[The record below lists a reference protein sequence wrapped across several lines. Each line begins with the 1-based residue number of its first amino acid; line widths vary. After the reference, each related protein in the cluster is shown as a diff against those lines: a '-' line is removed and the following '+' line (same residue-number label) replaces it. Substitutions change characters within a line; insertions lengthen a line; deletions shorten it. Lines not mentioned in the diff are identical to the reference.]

1 MVTAVQPDKRQN
13 DPAHSN
19 PFFLLTMLCV
29 SPTNEET
36 PALRYFAVDIARQ
49 CLDLAN
55 IKPATEAEEVLAEA
69 ARVADLQAVS
79 TSSLPPLVETL
90 RATLNQN
97 ESKLSAAERL
107 AYQTVIA
114 AALTYPLEAAFY
126 SLHHAVCLHIIS
138 ELSYAEFLEEAATTL
153 SELIGDP
160 FAGKSDELV
169 TRLRTFA
176 ANAIPSVVFSG
187 AAPHAEVTMSCSA

>member
-55 IKPATEAEEVLAEA
+55 IKPSTQAEEVLAEA
-69 ARVADLQAVS
+69 DRVANSNAAS
-79 TSSLPPLVETL
+79 ASSLPPLLGTL
-90 RATLNQN
+90 RATLSRY
-97 ESKLSAAERL
+97 EPELSATERL

-114 AALTYPLEAAFY
+114 AALPYPLEAAFH
-126 SLHHAVCLHIIS
+126 SLQHAVCLHIIS
-138 ELSYAEFLEEAATTL
+138 ELPYADFLAEAATTL

-160 FAGKSDELV
+160 FAGKPEDLV
-169 TRLRTFA
+169 SRLRAFA
-176 ANAIPSVVFSG
+176 AHAVSSIVFS
-187 AAPHAEVTMSCSA
+187 VTPLQSQTAT

>member
-1 MVTAVQPDKRQN
+1 MITAVQPDQRQN

-49 CLDLAN
+49 CLALAN

-69 ARVADLQAVS
+69 ARVADLEVVG
-79 TSSLPPLVETL
+79 TSSLPPLVKAL
-90 RATLNQN
+90 W
-97 ESKLSAAERL
+97 SKLQHNHSVPSAAERL
-107 AYQTVIA
+107 AYQTVVA
-114 AALTYPLEAAFY
+114 AAHTYPLEAAFY

-138 ELSYAEFLEEAATTL
+138 ELSYAEFLAEAATIL

-160 FAGKSDELV
+160 FAGKSEDLV

-187 AAPHAEVTMSCSA
+187 AAAQPQDAMSCTA

>member
-1 MVTAVQPDKRQN
+1 MITALQPDKRQN

-36 PALRYFAVDIARQ
+36 PALRYFAVEIARQ

-79 TSSLPPLVETL
+79 TSSLPPLVGTL
-90 RATLNQN
+90 RAMLTRN
-97 ESKLSAAERL
+97 ESNLSAAERL

-114 AALTYPLEAAFY
+114 AALAYPLEAAFY

-160 FAGKSDELV
+160 FAGKSDAIV

-187 AAPHAEVTMSCSA
+187 AAQPQLVMSCST